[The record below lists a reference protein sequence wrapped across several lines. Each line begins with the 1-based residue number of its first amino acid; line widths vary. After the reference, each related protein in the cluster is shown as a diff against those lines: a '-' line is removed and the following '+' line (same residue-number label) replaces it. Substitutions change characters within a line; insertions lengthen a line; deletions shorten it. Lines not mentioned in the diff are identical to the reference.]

1 MEETPIEE
9 TPEEQPVSAE
19 DVDSI
24 IKKHIAFSV
33 TAGAIPIPLVDFVA
47 ITAIQLDMLKQ
58 ISDCYGVRFDRNEGK
73 SLASSMIGV
82 SLAKIGASFVKA
94 IPGVGTLAGIGAQVI
109 LAGASTYA
117 LGKVF
122 ELHYANEGTLANF
135 DPKKMKKEYADFLV
149 KGKGIAKK
157 MKEETSQEDVF
168 NTIEKLKQLQESGAI
183 TEEDFEATKKKLLEK
198 ITNEV

>member
-1 MEETPIEE
+1 MEETPK
-9 TPEEQPVSAE
+9 TEEQPIKE
-19 DVDSI
+19 GNIDSI
-24 IKKHIAFSV
+24 IKKHIAFSI

-58 ISDCYGVRFDRNEGK
+58 ISDFYGVRFDRNEGK

-82 SLAKIGASFVKA
+82 SIAKIGASFIKA
-94 IPGVGTLAGIGAQVI
+94 IPGVGTVAGIGAQVI

-122 ELHYANEGTLANF
+122 ELHFANEGTLANF
-135 DPKKMKKEYADFLV
+135 DPKKMKKEYDGFLA

-157 MKEETSQEDVF
+157 MKEDSTQEDVF
-168 NTIEKLKQLQESGAI
+168 NTIEKLKQLHESGAI
-183 TEEDFEATKKKLLEK
+183 TEEDFEKTKKKLLEK
-198 ITNEV
+198 IADDV